1 MPAVDLIFPLFFYR
15 SDPYKFNKE
24 QLDYI
29 KTYKDKSRINVG
41 NNYISK
47 SSYVLEDNKLKYI
60 KSFIQK
66 ELDNLAY
73 NVLKLNKKQKI
84 YVTQSWFN
92 FNPKDSYHHMHNHPN
107 SLISGTFYIQ
117 GEENTFCDIDREY
130 ANTVFPYFQLDCE
143 EVNPINTTHHTV
155 ENKIHTLALFP
166 SRLRHQVRVNNNNK
180 ERITL
185 AFNSF
190 IKGEIGMKD
199 HRSELKL

>member
-47 SSYVLEDNKLKYI
+47 SSHVLEDNKLKYI

-73 NVLKLNKKQKI
+73 NVLKLNKKQK
-84 YVTQSWFN
+84 N
-92 FNPKDSYHHMHNHPN
+92 M
-107 SLISGTFYIQ
+107 LI
-117 GEENTFCDIDREY
+117 
-130 ANTVFPYFQLDCE
+130 
-143 EVNPINTTHHTV
+143 
-155 ENKIHTLALFP
+155 K
-166 SRLRHQVRVNNNNK
+166 
-180 ERITL
+180 
-185 AFNSF
+185 F
-190 IKGEIGMKD
+190 IKTNFDAKQAD
-199 HRSELKL
+199 LRNWH